1 MCLLERVKCFTDVEH
16 ERIKLFAFPFPPS
29 LTVTS
34 NSNQFIVNAPI
45 RTRQSPVWSHRRFV
59 WHVLSSH
66 HSSEYDKVKGD
77 KTHLPLLC
85 QSQPSR
91 LFYSRKRV
99 DRRPFFR
106 TVLFSGLHGRTG
118 FSILRKLQLS
128 HVCASLRIVSA
139 ITLRNFINRFMLVA
153 TPGGNTCNSPAGNP
167 RPEAGIS
174 LNLSLR
180 LVFPAAGP
188 HLRFA
193 PLVCM
198 QNKILNK
205 GLIRRSLNYLIKE
218 QCFRTLLTRI
228 SILLPHLLK
237 G

>member
-1 MCLLERVKCFTDVEH
+1 ME
-16 ERIKLFAFPFPPS
+16 PPS
-29 LTVTS
+29 FRLACTLGT
-34 NSNQFIVNAPI
+34 
-45 RTRQSPVWSHRRFV
+45 
-59 WHVLSSH
+59 
-66 HSSEYDKVKGD
+66 SEYDKVKGD

-106 TVLFSGLHGRTG
+106 TVLFSGLHGRPG

-139 ITLRNFINRFMLVA
+139 ITLRNLLNRFMLVA

-174 LNLSLR
+174 FNLYLR
-180 LVFPAAGP
+180 LSFLQLDRTFAS
-188 HLRFA
+188 HLRF
-193 PLVCM
+193 VC
-198 QNKILNK
+198 KILNK